1 MSLPSLELKV
11 PPVALGLICAALM
24 GLAARFVPRLG
35 FSLPGR
41 AFVAGGLALGGALI
55 SLLGVVAFRR
65 ARTTV
70 NPMKPETSS
79 SLVVVGIYRVTRNPM
94 YLGFLLILL
103 GGAAYCSN
111 VLSLLAIPAFVLY
124 MTVFQ
129 IRPEERALDSL
140 FGPEFAAYRTRV
152 RRWI

>member
-1 MSLPSLELKV
+1 MSIQGLELKV

-41 AFVAGGLALGGALI
+41 AFIAGGLAFLGAVI
-55 SLLGVVAFRR
+55 SLLGVVAFKR

-79 SLVVVGIYRVTRNPM
+79 SLVVVGIYRLTRNPM

-103 GGAAYCSN
+103 GGAAYLAN
-111 VLSLLAIPAFVLY
+111 ALGLLAIPAFVLY

-129 IRPEERALDSL
+129 IRPEERALESR
-140 FGPEFAAYRTRV
+140 FGADFAAYKTQV